1 MSMRTKVINRLCGY
15 FINDDSDTSN
25 PIIYKISDE
34 NKENFVNNEYVQHL
48 VNKELNES
56 EYTQL
61 RQLKP
66 RGGVKYYRMI
76 NGIWEIV
83 YKQINNFN
91 QDYMNVPEDIISKLS
106 KKIECMN
113 KIFAEKDRLD
123 INSFIDEESG
133 VINYFTP
140 KNLDIDHKVP
150 VQKTR
155 LNGKIMTYNTYATQE
170 NYSKLRIRD
179 ITDSEFSDCTKE
191 FGIKSGK
198 YSYLKHVFHYT
209 NLFIELNKYTEYNS
223 FPLKRILINLI
234 LRNLNNIYGQE
245 LKLISYFEKCEPQS
259 TNQKKNHLTST
270 HQKIKKLCSDIEH
283 YIYESSADCKEKYA
297 STWSRISSILTHPE
311 IGSRYVQ
318 YLTNKT
324 IRPEGII
331 EIAEKEISMIR
342 DHKYSREINERLR
355 DTTVEQA
362 KGVQGMFTCPKC
374 RKDKTT
380 YYQMQ
385 TRSADEP
392 MTVFITCTSCQ
403 HRWRMS

>member
-15 FINDDSDTSN
+15 FANDDSDTNN

-34 NKENFVNNEYVQHL
+34 NKENFVNNEFVRHL
-48 VNKELNES
+48 VNKELNET
-56 EYTQL
+56 EYSQL
-61 RQLKP
+61 LQSKP

-76 NGIWEIV
+76 NSIWEIV
-83 YKQINNFN
+83 YKQINNIN
-91 QDYMNVPEDIISKLS
+91 QNYMCIPEDIINKLS

-113 KIFAEKDRLD
+113 VIFAEKDRLD
-123 INSFIDEESG
+123 VNSFIDEESG

-155 LNGKIMTYNTYATQE
+155 VNGKIMTYNTYAPQE

-198 YSYLKHVFHYT
+198 YSYLKHVFHYI
-209 NLFIELNKYTEYNS
+209 NLFIELNKYTEYNT

-234 LRNLNNIYGQE
+234 LRNINCIYKQE
-245 LKLISYFEKCEPQS
+245 LKLISYFEKCDDGVSNNTKP
-259 TNQKKNHLTST
+259 NKRVGG
-270 HQKIKKLCSDIEH
+270 KIKKLCSDIEH
-283 YIYESSADCKEKYA
+283 YIYESSGDSKEQYA
-297 STWSRISSILTHPE
+297 STWSRISSILTHSE
-311 IGSRYVQ
+311 IGNRYIQ
-318 YLTNKT
+318 YLVDKT
-324 IRPEGII
+324 IRTEGII

-342 DHKYSREINERLR
+342 EHKYSKEINERLR
-355 DTTVEQA
+355 DTTVERA

>member
-15 FINDDSDTSN
+15 FANDDSDTNN

-34 NKENFVNNEYVQHL
+34 NKENFVNNEFVQHL
-48 VNKELNES
+48 VNKEHNET
-56 EYTQL
+56 EYSQL
-61 RQLKP
+61 LQSKP
-66 RGGVKYYRMI
+66 RGGRKYYRMI
-76 NGIWEIV
+76 NSIWEIV
-83 YKQINNFN
+83 YKQINNIN
-91 QDYMNVPEDIISKLS
+91 QNYMCIPEDIINKLS

-113 KIFAEKDRLD
+113 VIFAEKDRLD
-123 INSFIDEESG
+123 VNSFIDEESG

-155 LNGKIMTYNTYATQE
+155 VNGKIMTYNTYAPQE

-198 YSYLKHVFHYT
+198 YSYLKHVFHYI
-209 NLFIELNKYTEYNS
+209 NLFIELNKYTEYNT

-234 LRNLNNIYGQE
+234 LRNINCIYKQE
-245 LKLISYFEKCEPQS
+245 LKLISYFEKCDDGVSNNTKP
-259 TNQKKNHLTST
+259 NKRVGG
-270 HQKIKKLCSDIEH
+270 KIKRLCSDIEH
-283 YIYESSADCKEKYA
+283 YIYESSGDSKEQYA
-297 STWSRISSILTHPE
+297 STWSRISSILTHSE
-311 IGSRYVQ
+311 IGNRYIQ
-318 YLTNKT
+318 YLVDKT
-324 IRPEGII
+324 IRTEGII

-342 DHKYSREINERLR
+342 EHKYSKEINERLR
-355 DTTVEQA
+355 DTTVERA

>member
-1 MSMRTKVINRLCGY
+1 MRTKVINRLCGY
-15 FINDDSDTSN
+15 FANDDSDNN

-34 NKENFVNNEYVQHL
+34 NKENFVNNEFVRHL
-48 VNKELNES
+48 VNKELNET
-56 EYTQL
+56 EYSQL
-61 RQLKP
+61 LQSKP

-76 NGIWEIV
+76 NSIWEIV
-83 YKQINNFN
+83 YKQINNIN
-91 QDYMNVPEDIISKLS
+91 QDYMCIPEDIISKLS

-113 KIFAEKDRLD
+113 TIFAEKDRLD
-123 INSFIDEESG
+123 IKLFIDEESG

-155 LNGKIMTYNTYATQE
+155 VNGKIMTYNTYAVQE

-179 ITDSEFSDCTKE
+179 ITDSEFSDCIKE
-191 FGIKSGK
+191 FGIKSGR

-209 NLFIELNKYTEYNS
+209 NLFIELNKYTEYNT

-234 LRNLNNIYGQE
+234 LRNLNCIYKQE
-245 LKLISYFEKCEPQS
+245 LKLISYFEKCDDGVSNNTKP
-259 TNQKKNHLTST
+259 NKRFNN
-270 HQKIKKLCSDIEH
+270 KIKKLCSDIEH
-283 YIYESSADCKEKYA
+283 YIYESSGDSKEQYA

-311 IGSRYVQ
+311 IGDRYIQ
-318 YLTNKT
+318 YLVDKT

-342 DHKYSREINERLR
+342 EHKYSKEINERLR